1 MEITEVRIRLK
12 EEDKLKAFVNIT
24 MDDAIAVRGLKV
36 IDGEK
41 GLFVSMPSRRRKDG
55 KYEDIF
61 HPIYNETRQ
70 MMETVILE
78 IYEEVA
84 KSEEEDTYTS
94 EFNDDE
100 VGEETIG

>member
-1 MEITEVRIRLK
+1 MNITEVRIRLK

-61 HPIYNETRQ
+61 HPINNETRQ
-70 MMETVILE
+70 MMERVILE
-78 IYEEVA
+78 KYEEVVN
-84 KSEEEDTYTS
+84 SGEYSDSDY
-94 EFNDDE
+94 DD
-100 VGEETIG
+100 VGEEAVG

>member
-1 MEITEVRIRLK
+1 MEITEVRVRLK

-55 KYEDIF
+55 KYEDVF
-61 HPIYNETRQ
+61 HPINNDTRQ
-70 MMETVILE
+70 MMERVILE
-78 IYEEVA
+78 RYEEELA
-84 KSEEEDTYTS
+84 NAGLDMADT
-94 EFNDDE
+94 DE
-100 VGEETIG
+100 VGEDAVG

>member
-1 MEITEVRIRLK
+1 MDITEVRIRLK

-61 HPIYNETRQ
+61 HPINNETRQ
-70 MMETVILE
+70 MMERVILE
-78 IYEEVA
+78 KYEEVVN
-84 KSEEEDTYTS
+84 SEDYSYSDSDDIGEDA
-94 EFNDDE
+94 
-100 VGEETIG
+100 VG

>member
-61 HPIYNETRQ
+61 HPINNETRQ

-78 IYEEVA
+78 KYEEVVN
-84 KSEEEDTYTS
+84 SEENSFTN
-94 EFNDDE
+94 EFSDDE
-100 VGEETIG
+100 VGEEAIG